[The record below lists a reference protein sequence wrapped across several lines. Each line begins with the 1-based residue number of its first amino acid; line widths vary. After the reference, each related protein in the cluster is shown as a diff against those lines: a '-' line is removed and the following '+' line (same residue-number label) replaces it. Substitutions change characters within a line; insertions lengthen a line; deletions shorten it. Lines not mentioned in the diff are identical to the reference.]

1 MDAAMIRGVAIRV
14 TTAEL
19 AAMFEERAKVLDA
32 KADES
37 AKRAARHEK
46 AAAGV
51 TESADDEDVLPSET
65 TVLRERDRAKNCRS
79 EEAGRRA
86 RAKFARFCA
95 AHLPA
100 GSTFEVE
107 VDDLARLGLAEG
119 VSDLG

>member
-1 MDAAMIRGVAIRV
+1 MDAATVRGVVVRV

-19 AAMFEERAKVLDA
+19 ASMFEERAKALDA

-46 AAAGV
+46 AAAG
-51 TESADDEDVLPSET
+51 SADGDDEDVLPSET
-65 TVLRERDRAKNCRS
+65 VVLRERDRAKNCRS

-119 VSDLG
+119 VSDLA

>member
-1 MDAAMIRGVAIRV
+1 MDAATVRGVVVRV

-19 AAMFEERAKVLDA
+19 AAMFEERAKALDA
-32 KADES
+32 RADES

-46 AAAGV
+46 AAAG
-51 TESADDEDVLPSET
+51 SADGGEDEDVLPSET
-65 TVLRERDRAKNCRS
+65 VVLRERDRAKNCRS